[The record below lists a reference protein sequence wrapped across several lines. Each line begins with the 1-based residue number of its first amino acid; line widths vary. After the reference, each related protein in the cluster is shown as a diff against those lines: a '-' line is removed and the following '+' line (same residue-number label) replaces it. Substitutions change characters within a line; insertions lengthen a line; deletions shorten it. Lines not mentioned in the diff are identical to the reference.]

1 MVTSTDSMKKKEKT
15 CSHCGG
21 ILRYYLGSWSC
32 MMCGRDSNHACSS
45 CSQSKSDYKKSA

>member
-1 MVTSTDSMKKKEKT
+1 MEEKKESVKSDEQI

-32 MMCGRDSNHACSS
+32 MMCRRDAGHECRNCAHPRHEL
-45 CSQSKSDYKKSA
+45 K